1 MKGKGGAMKTVKEVS
16 ELTGISIRTLRYY
29 DEIDLLKPAKVTEA
43 GYRLYDEKT
52 LKKLRQIMFF
62 RELEVPLSEIKVIMK
77 DSESDNRKILETQK
91 MMLEMKRNHL
101 NGIIELIS
109 DVLKGEDKM
118 SFEAFNDKDI
128 QKITQHSLEIM
139 SEEDLKHIHERMISE
154 VKNYG
159 GRIDRIYYCTA
170 LTDSDINRKPG
181 IGMFL
186 QILRDYPDIDKAK
199 CLMIGDSDSD
209 IKFAKNCGIVGIKVI

>member
-1 MKGKGGAMKTVKEVS
+1 MI
-16 ELTGISIRTLRYY
+16 ELTYIFI
-29 DEIDLLKPAKVTEA
+29 VTNQR
-43 GYRLYDEKT
+43 GVGK
-52 LKKLRQIMFF
+52 
-62 RELEVPLSEIKVIMK
+62 
-77 DSESDNRKILETQK
+77 
-91 MMLEMKRNHL
+91 
-101 NGIIELIS
+101 
-109 DVLKGEDKM
+109 
-118 SFEAFNDKDI
+118 
-128 QKITQHSLEIM
+128 EIM

>member
-1 MKGKGGAMKTVKEVS
+1 
-16 ELTGISIRTLRYY
+16 
-29 DEIDLLKPAKVTEA
+29 
-43 GYRLYDEKT
+43 
-52 LKKLRQIMFF
+52 
-62 RELEVPLSEIKVIMK
+62 
-77 DSESDNRKILETQK
+77 
-91 MMLEMKRNHL
+91 
-101 NGIIELIS
+101 
-109 DVLKGEDKM
+109 
-118 SFEAFNDKDI
+118 
-128 QKITQHSLEIM
+128 
-139 SEEDLKHIHERMISE
+139 MISE

-209 IKFAKNCGIVGIKVI
+209 IEAGQNAGVQKSLKIGTSEGKTLLDLVNLVLSY

>member
-1 MKGKGGAMKTVKEVS
+1 MRLQDIDVTGFETLLLDRDGVVNRLRPDDYVKKWEEFEYIFIVTNQRGVGK
-16 ELTGISIRTLRYY
+16 
-29 DEIDLLKPAKVTEA
+29 
-43 GYRLYDEKT
+43 
-52 LKKLRQIMFF
+52 
-62 RELEVPLSEIKVIMK
+62 
-77 DSESDNRKILETQK
+77 
-91 MMLEMKRNHL
+91 
-101 NGIIELIS
+101 
-109 DVLKGEDKM
+109 
-118 SFEAFNDKDI
+118 
-128 QKITQHSLEIM
+128 EIM